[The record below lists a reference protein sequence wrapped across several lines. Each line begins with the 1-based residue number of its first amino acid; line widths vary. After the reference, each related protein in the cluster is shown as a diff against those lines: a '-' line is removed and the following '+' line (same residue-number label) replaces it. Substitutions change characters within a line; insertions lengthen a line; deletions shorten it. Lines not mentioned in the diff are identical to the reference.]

1 MVAVHRGPF
10 RMAKR
15 LRPVAGYF
23 SLALLSWLL
32 PAAPARAQVPPAPE
46 RVKALFVTVPQPLDS
61 DLVNWVRAQTT
72 RFVNHD
78 GPGVTVVY
86 DFNPGGAACASSDY
100 GVNYNLAKF
109 LLSDPGLQNVTT
121 IAFVH
126 GEITGHRVL
135 PVLACKEIVM
145 AAKGKLGPVI
155 KDHALLEPGERDFY
169 EFLAKR
175 RGLFPAVVLKMVD
188 KDVVLMRGKLKDD
201 PWYIDARRRDEE
213 VKKGFL
219 PERLVPGIA
228 QGQTESYGPKRADE
242 LGLVKRQLESPLEIQ
257 EAYNLRWANPWENAE
272 QPPVAGRLR
281 LSGSVTPGM
290 SEEVRQSIRQAVGRK
305 TNLFILQLDCRG
317 GDLGAAH
324 DIAKFLST
332 LKDDAGKETVTTVAY
347 LTKDA
352 GYSATIIALGCRE
365 IILHKDAHL
374 GQFEDLFHR
383 HDDTFRQNAAW
394 LLDLPELAK
403 QQGYSPLLAQ
413 GFVDPE
419 VVIHLAEHKH
429 NVGQFKAMEPEAI
442 DQSKDWANRGPI
454 KEKGQLLTLDSAQ
467 AQQLGLASAVF
478 DKDQDQLVPW
488 LKERYGVKDIP
499 EIPLGWLHDIATFL
513 RSPQVSYLLVILG
526 IAGLILELKI
536 PGFGLPGVLAAIC
549 FVLYFWAHSQQM
561 SGSLTMLAVLLFL
574 LGLILIGVEVFLV
587 PGLGITG
594 ISGIILVIVS
604 LGLVTL
610 VKKPETTHE
619 WIEFGTTLTTLG
631 FCLVAAVTGAIVAAW
646 YLPHIP
652 WANRL
657 VLAPPTA
664 ETVGSGPWAV
674 SSGPDYTALLGTIGE
689 AATTLRPAGK
699 ARFGDDYL
707 DVVAE
712 GSYVTAGTRVQV
724 VEVEGNRIVVKEV

>member
-1 MVAVHRGPF
+1 MT
-10 RMAKR
+10 KR
-15 LRPVAGYF
+15 IASSTGY
-23 SLALLSWLL
+23 LGVALLSLSL
-32 PAAPARAQVPPAPE
+32 PAAPTWGQAPPAPE

-61 DLVNWVRAQTT
+61 DLVNWVKAQTT
-72 RFVNHD
+72 RFVNHE
-78 GPGVTVVY
+78 GPGVKVVY
-86 DFNPGGAACASSDY
+86 DFNPNGAPCASNDY

-109 LLSDPGLQNVTT
+109 LLNDPSLQNVTT
-121 IAFVH
+121 IAFVRS
-126 GEITGHRVL
+126 EVTGHRVL

-145 AAKGKLGPVI
+145 ADKGKLGPVLH
-155 KDHALLEPGERDFY
+155 DHGLLEPSEKDFY
-169 EFLAKR
+169 EYLARR
-175 RGLFPAVVLKMVD
+175 RGLFPAVVLKMLD

-213 VKKGFL
+213 VKKGFV

-228 QGQTESYGPKRADE
+228 QGQTEGYSPKRADE

-257 EAYNLRWANPWENAE
+257 EAYNLRWANPWEDAE
-272 QPPVAGRLR
+272 RPPVAGRLR
-281 LSGSVTPGM
+281 LSGSVSPGM
-290 SEEVRQSIRQAVGRK
+290 KEEIQQSIRQAVARK

-317 GDLGAAH
+317 GDVHAARQ
-324 DIAKFLST
+324 IADFFST
-332 LKDDAGKETVTTVAY
+332 LRDDEGKETVTTVAY
-347 LTKDA
+347 IAKDA
-352 GYSATIIALGCRE
+352 GYTATIIALGCRE

-374 GQFEDLFHR
+374 GQLEDLFKR
-383 HDDTFRQNAAW
+383 HDDNFRKNTAW
-394 LLDLPELAK
+394 SLNLPELAK
-403 QQGYSPLLAQ
+403 QQGYAPLLAQ
-413 GFVDPE
+413 GFVDPD
-419 VVIHLAEHKH
+419 VVIHLAEHKQ
-429 NVGQFKAMEPEAI
+429 NIGQFKAMEPEAI
-442 DQSKDWANRGPI
+442 DQSKEWANRGPI
-454 KEKGQLLTLDSAQ
+454 KEKGQLLTLDSSQ
-467 AQQLGLASAVF
+467 AQQLGLARAVYDGSA
-478 DKDQDQLVPW
+478 DNLVTW
-488 LKERYGVKDIP
+488 LKERYGVKEIP
-499 EIPLGWLHDIATFL
+499 EIPLGWLHHVATFL
-513 RSPQVSYLLVILG
+513 RSPEVSYLLVIIG

-594 ISGIILVIVS
+594 ISGIILLIVS

-657 VLAPPTA
+657 VLAPP
-664 ETVGSGPWAV
+664 VGAV
-674 SSGPDYTALLGTIGE
+674 GGLEEEPRGPDYTALLGTIGE